1 MRRRHRRTRE
11 IAFSFDS
18 FLDVVANVVGIIIR
32 LILVVWVG
40 ARSYTSIT
48 RVALPPIPAAN
59 PVHHELPPDPLA
71 DVIEQH
77 RRELADAQARLLAQ
91 LRKLGASEPKSE
103 EVRARLRGLADEER
117 GLTEEKKVADLA
129 HAERVR
135 QAETVAKSL
144 AELGERQRHLSE
156 EIEALEKSA
165 PPKQVVRYRTPVSRP
180 VQTEE
185 FFFECRGG
193 RVTPIDL
200 ELLLADVKLG
210 LEEKGKLLRTRWQVN
225 DVSAPVGA
233 FRLRYTVERERGV
246 ADAVFPA
253 GEPENDGHYRYA
265 LSEWIV
271 EPVSLDRGEDADTA
285 LKENSQFRR
294 RVDRLDPLQATVTF
308 WVYPDSFSFYRTLRD
323 YLYERDLIVAGR
335 PLPDGIP
342 IVCSRRGTL
351 SRGQ

>member
-1 MRRRHRRTRE
+1 MRRRQRRARE

-18 FLDVVANVVGIIIR
+18 FLDLVPNVVGIIIR

-40 ARSYTSIT
+40 ARSYSSVT
-48 RVALPPIPAAN
+48 RLAVPPAPVPTPANRDVPSDPVA
-59 PVHHELPPDPLA
+59 DQ
-71 DVIEQH
+71 IEQH

-91 LRKLGASEPKSE
+91 LRQLQTAEPKTDE
-103 EVRARLRGLADEER
+103 LRARLRGLAEEER
-117 GLTEEKKVADLA
+117 ALTGEQAAADA
-129 HAERVR
+129 RHAEGLR
-135 QAETVAKSL
+135 QAERVAKSL
-144 AELGERQRHLSE
+144 AELRERQCRLSE
-156 EIEALEKSA
+156 EILALEQSPATK
-165 PPKQVVRYRTPVSRP
+165 KVLHYRTPVSRP

-185 FFFECRGG
+185 FFFECRAG

-200 ELLLADVKLG
+200 ELLLADVKVG
-210 LEEKGKLLRTRWQVN
+210 LEERGKLLRTRWQVT

-308 WVYPDSFSFYRTLRD
+308 WVYPDSFGLYRALRD
-323 YLYERDLIVAGR
+323 YLYERNLIVAGR
-335 PLPDGIP
+335 PLPEGIP
-342 IVCSRRGTL
+342 IICSRRGTL